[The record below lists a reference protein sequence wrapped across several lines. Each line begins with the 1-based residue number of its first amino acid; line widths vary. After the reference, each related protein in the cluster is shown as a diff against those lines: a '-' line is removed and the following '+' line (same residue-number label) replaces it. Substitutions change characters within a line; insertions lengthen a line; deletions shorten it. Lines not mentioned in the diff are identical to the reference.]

1 MGGWRAKP
9 ASARC
14 LAGSQWS
21 SDPVIQLQQQTRH
34 LECKVQHVQS
44 LKRGAKE
51 GRLLFFSL
59 SSPSLPPSH
68 SCSLATHTAQPS
80 THSPPSSLLLLSCFP
95 SHSHSNSHS
104 HNTPTV
110 NQSNKPA
117 SSRPSVSFPTPLLNP
132 LKSIKASEFLV
143 PPGLLSSSPVG
154 RKRRRHQS
162 HSYSR
167 TPARLNPN
175 MNVLLSPQPPLFQHP
190 REANRISPSRSL
202 SPFHNMATTSRKR
215 KADEDGDEMSLSP
228 RSSPSASSRQ
238 LQRPLKKV
246 RSNEL
251 VGRPLS
257 LPRMLETLEPTSV
270 RALLVRICERHPE
283 IGQEVI
289 NSAPRPT
296 VAAAHGVLQEYQE
309 KMKAAIPYGETS
321 ADYTYYRVKA
331 PLTALIDAL
340 LDFTPQY
347 LPPNETQTTVSLQY
361 LDGATKIIHALPD
374 WEPQQYRHHK
384 ENAYDEISKAWALV
398 INEAAKRG
406 GGLSLHTG
414 GWDQTLAK
422 HHEISGGRMGTAMN
436 SMATSVSWMAHGG
449 SSNGQQ
455 PGNPPS
461 DPNSILNQLMSGTY
475 GAPVRVGPW

>member
-1 MGGWRAKP
+1 
-9 ASARC
+9 
-14 LAGSQWS
+14 
-21 SDPVIQLQQQTRH
+21 
-34 LECKVQHVQS
+34 
-44 LKRGAKE
+44 
-51 GRLLFFSL
+51 
-59 SSPSLPPSH
+59 
-68 SCSLATHTAQPS
+68 
-80 THSPPSSLLLLSCFP
+80 
-95 SHSHSNSHS
+95 
-104 HNTPTV
+104 
-110 NQSNKPA
+110 
-117 SSRPSVSFPTPLLNP
+117 
-132 LKSIKASEFLV
+132 
-143 PPGLLSSSPVG
+143 
-154 RKRRRHQS
+154 
-162 HSYSR
+162 
-167 TPARLNPN
+167 

-190 REANRISPSRSL
+190 HEANRISPSRSL
-202 SPFHNMATTSRKR
+202 SPFHNMATSRKR

-238 LQRPLKKV
+238 LQRPSKKV

-251 VGRPLS
+251 VGRPLT
-257 LPRMLETLEPTSV
+257 LPRLLETLDPT
-270 RALLVRICERHPE
+270 ALRTVLERICERHPD
-283 IGQEVI
+283 IGQEVVS
-289 NSAPRPT
+289 SAPRPT

-321 ADYTYYRVKA
+321 PDYTYYRVKA
-331 PLTALIDAL
+331 PLIALIDAL

-414 GWDQTLAK
+414 GWDQILAK

-436 SMATSVSWMAHGG
+436 AMATSVSWMAHGG

-455 PGNPPS
+455 PGTPSS